1 MYREFL
7 IKEADELGGPSADR
21 ARPLRKGFGGV
32 RSSIA
37 RRRLWTTR

>member
-21 ARPLRKGFGGV
+21 ALHSVNSGV
-32 RSSIA
+32 GA
-37 RRRLWTTR
+37 VGTT